1 MRILLRP
8 PQFHTAGQEPEDHGA
23 GQAVPARLRRVGE
36 GVVEGVEGAVM
47 VDCDFEAA
55 PRARV
60 LHGDSHC
67 VIPWMPEEL
76 NVDTIALARGELA
89 AGARPAGC

>member
-1 MRILLRP
+1 
-8 PQFHTAGQEPEDHGA
+8 
-23 GQAVPARLRRVGE
+23 
-36 GVVEGVEGAVM
+36 VVKGVEGAVM

-55 PRARV
+55 PRPRV

-76 NVDTIALARGELA
+76 NVDTIALSRGELA
-89 AGARPAGC
+89 AGARPAAVDFDAFMGSSSFLSSRLAERASHPARSSLQEAIER

>member
-1 MRILLRP
+1 
-8 PQFHTAGQEPEDHGA
+8 
-23 GQAVPARLRRVGE
+23 
-36 GVVEGVEGAVM
+36 M

-55 PRARV
+55 PRPRV

-76 NVDTIALARGELA
+76 NVDTIALSRGELA
-89 AGARPAGC
+89 AGARPAAVDFDAFMAPPRSSRLGSRSEPPIQPDPPSRRR